1 MKLNVLLPFIL
12 HNSDFILCSAGA
24 PCCFVLGNKREKPE
38 AGNPASGE
46 KEKVGIRWQAA
57 RIINRGQPADASL

>member
-38 AGNPASGE
+38 AGNPAPG
-46 KEKVGIRWQAA
+46 VMG
-57 RIINRGQPADASL
+57 